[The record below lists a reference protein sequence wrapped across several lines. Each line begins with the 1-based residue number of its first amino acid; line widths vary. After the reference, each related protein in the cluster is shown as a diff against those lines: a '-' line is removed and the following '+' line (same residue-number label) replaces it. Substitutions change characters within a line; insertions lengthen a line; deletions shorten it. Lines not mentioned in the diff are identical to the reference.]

1 VALPRL
7 AVCCRGKT
15 RPFSAGFEFGAKR
28 PAKGL
33 AVAHFSGDCEILESV
48 LPVVFTT
55 VEVE

>member
-1 VALPRL
+1 VV
-7 AVCCRGKT
+7 VCCRGKT

-28 PAKGL
+28 PGKGL

-48 LPVVFTT
+48 LLVVFTT